1 MRKSLPKGMN
11 PTRIE
16 NRHGGGIPDLELQ
29 WETGSAF
36 VELKAPR
43 STPRTRLEKLKV
55 RPYLFGFFE
64 NDWEQ
69 AMLKGLTCT
78 ELIKD
83 APDYEFDSCI
93 QSASL
98 ASKDQKAWHARRYAN
113 GGLSFFLQSTPGQ
126 RSKVLLSPVILPET
140 KDLVLGRVV
149 AHDSWSVVLFA
160 LRLCT
165 EMHCSGFF
173 ENPCWV
179 GSRESGSGSSRESGS
194 G

>member
-1 MRKSLPKGMN
+1 MN

-140 KDLVLGRVV
+140 KGLVLCRVVAQPETKGLVLCRVV
-149 AHDSWSVVLFA
+149 AHDSWSVVLYA
-160 LRLCT
+160 LRLCA
-165 EMHCSGFF
+165 EMHSLAALRL
-173 ENPCWV
+173 EA
-179 GSRESGSGSSRESGS
+179 
-194 G
+194 